1 MSASTKRVVVITG
14 GAGQLGR
21 EVETAFTRAG
31 CRRVIIDVNEAAL
44 HAAYPVECADR
55 LLIPAD
61 LTDAESAKRA
71 IAGAV
76 EKFGTADVLCNVA
89 GGFYYGEAVHEM
101 KADVW
106 RRMLDLNVVTMINAV
121 RVVVPSMIPGGRG
134 TIINVGAAAHTHGQ
148 AHMSAYAAAK
158 GAVMRL
164 TESMAAELRQEGIGV
179 FCVMPEIIDTPA
191 NRSDM
196 PAADTSSWTPA
207 SAIAEVMVLLSQ
219 DAAFIMSGGLFSV
232 KGKPRI
238 LQA

>member
-1 MSASTKRVVVITG
+1 
-14 GAGQLGR
+14 
-21 EVETAFTRAG
+21 
-31 CRRVIIDVNEAAL
+31 
-44 HAAYPVECADR
+44 
-55 LLIPAD
+55 
-61 LTDAESAKRA
+61 
-71 IAGAV
+71 
-76 EKFGTADVLCNVA
+76 
-89 GGFYYGEAVHEM
+89 M

-121 RVVVPSMIPGGRG
+121 RVVVPSMISGGRG